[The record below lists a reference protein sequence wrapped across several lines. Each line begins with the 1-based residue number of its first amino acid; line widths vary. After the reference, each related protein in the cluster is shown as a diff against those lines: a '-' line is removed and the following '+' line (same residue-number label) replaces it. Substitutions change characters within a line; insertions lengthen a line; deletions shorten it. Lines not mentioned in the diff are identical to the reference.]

1 MFFKYE
7 IKYFDDI
14 EDRQKII
21 CGLVFEQS
29 YSSAIRNITDFYG
42 EDCIAY
48 ITIEALERD
57 CPVYEMSEKE
67 AE

>member
-7 IKYFDDI
+7 IKYFDVI
-14 EDRQKII
+14 EEKQKII

-29 YSSAIRNITDFYG
+29 YSLAIRNIADYYG
-42 EDCIAY
+42 EETITY
-48 ITIEALERD
+48 ITIEAMERD

>member
-14 EDRQKII
+14 EEKQKII

-29 YSSAIRNITDFYG
+29 YSLAISNITDFYG
-42 EDCIAY
+42 EDCIVY
-48 ITIEALERD
+48 IAIEALERD
-57 CPVYEMSEKE
+57 CSVYETSEKE

>member
-42 EDCIAY
+42 EDCIVY

>member
-14 EDRQKII
+14 EEKQKII
-21 CGLVFEQS
+21 CGLVFAPTYALAMSKITEY
-29 YSSAIRNITDFYG
+29 YS
-42 EDCIAY
+42 EELIAY
-48 ITIEALERD
+48 ITMEAMEQD

>member
-7 IKYFDDI
+7 IKYFDAI
-14 EDRQKII
+14 EEKQKII

-29 YSSAIRNITDFYG
+29 YSLAISNITDFYG
-42 EDCIAY
+42 EDCVAY
-48 ITIEALERD
+48 ITIEAMERD
-57 CPVYEMSEKE
+57 CPVYETSEKE

>member
-7 IKYFDDI
+7 LKYFDDI
-14 EDRQKII
+14 EEKQKII
-21 CGLVFEQS
+21 SGLIFDQT
-29 YSSAIRNITDFYG
+29 YALAIKKIADYYG
-42 EDCIAY
+42 EELVAY
-48 ITIEALERD
+48 ITIEAMEQD

>member
-14 EDRQKII
+14 EEKQKII

-29 YSSAIRNITDFYG
+29 YASAISNITDFYG
-42 EDCIAY
+42 EDCIVY
-48 ITIEALERD
+48 IAIEALERD
-57 CPVYEMSEKE
+57 CPVYETSEKD

>member
-14 EDRQKII
+14 EEKQKII

-29 YSSAIRNITDFYG
+29 YSLAISNITDFYG
-42 EDCIAY
+42 EDCIVY
-48 ITIEALERD
+48 IAIEALERD

>member
-7 IKYFDDI
+7 IKYFDTI
-14 EDRQKII
+14 EEKQKII

-29 YSSAIRNITDFYG
+29 YSLAISNITDFYD